1 MPCAGAEY
9 TLDPPKPLTYAPCR
23 LDRKPLKPDH
33 KAFCQMPTTVMQAD
47 NQTRYLKT
55 DRDQEGAGK
64 DLQCA
69 CCGWNGRP
77 LELSRG
83 KVQTAAGEAFSSKV
97 CPSCGRHGQSLE
109 R

>member
-1 MPCAGAEY
+1 MN
-9 TLDPPKPLTYAPCR
+9 R
-23 LDRKPLKPDH
+23 PDH
-33 KAFCQMPTTVMQAD
+33 KSFCLMPNSIIGAQ

-64 DLQCA
+64 DLHCVR
-69 CCGWNGRP
+69 CGWNGRP
-77 LELSRG
+77 LELNRG

-97 CPSCGRHGQSLE
+97 CPACGRHGQSLG